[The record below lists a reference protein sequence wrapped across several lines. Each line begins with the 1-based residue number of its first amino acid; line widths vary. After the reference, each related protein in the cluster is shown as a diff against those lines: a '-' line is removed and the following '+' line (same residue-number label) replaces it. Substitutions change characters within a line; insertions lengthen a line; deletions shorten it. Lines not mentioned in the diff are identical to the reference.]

1 MFRHFIT
8 STLLVALSFLGSS
21 SVFAQT
27 DESADA
33 DSVLCFTVLHIID
46 DVPECQGFWFSHE
59 KNILVEFSS
68 SRNDRKGF
76 GKMYV
81 DNQTLQFKWKQ
92 EKNGA
97 PYNISFSEKK
107 YNKVYNKELRTF
119 VFDDDDTAQAFG
131 AVFTHRHDYDFMTE
145 VRIFKLEYPD
155 RAIPDSIFA
164 LLDEEQPVAE
174 PDPVVAEEVYDNA
187 IVDVPAQFP
196 GGEKALLDTIAANLK
211 YPEAALQA
219 KLEGVVLLKV
229 TINTNGEI
237 EHIKVLLPL
246 SQECLME
253 AVRVLRS
260 LPRFIPAQHEG
271 RPVPVMFTIPV
282 KFTLPKQ

>member
-1 MFRHFIT
+1 
-8 STLLVALSFLGSS
+8 
-21 SVFAQT
+21 
-27 DESADA
+27 
-33 DSVLCFTVLHIID
+33 
-46 DVPECQGFWFSHE
+46 
-59 KNILVEFSS
+59 
-68 SRNDRKGF
+68 
-76 GKMYV
+76 
-81 DNQTLQFKWKQ
+81 
-92 EKNGA
+92 
-97 PYNISFSEKK
+97 
-107 YNKVYNKELRTF
+107 
-119 VFDDDDTAQAFG
+119 
-131 AVFTHRHDYDFMTE
+131 MTE

-174 PDPVVAEEVYDNA
+174 PDPVVAKEVYDNA

-219 KLEGVVLLKV
+219 KLEGVVLLKT

-237 EHIKVLLPL
+237 EKIKVLLPL

-282 KFTLPKQ
+282 RFTLPKQ